1 MNKQPRFS
9 AGDRVMVV
17 ANNHTQYNKL
27 PVGAVGTVFSVRMT
41 RYDEFVR
48 VVFDE
53 YHNGRSCYDAFGFWG
68 CDLVQAPAL
77 ETTIEPM
84 FENKKEETP
93 MNTMYN
99 EKNCRVAGV
108 ILDPHNSK
116 EYAYALFLND
126 VSVGDKV
133 VVRNSNG
140 SLAMGRLAS
149 VDNHPHE
156 KVKNGCEVIC
166 VIDMTEYN
174 KRQEQFAK
182 VAELRKKMDAR
193 VKALQDIAL
202 YEMLA
207 KDDPELK
214 DLLAEF
220 KTVSQ

>member
-1 MNKQPRFS
+1 MWVDVTDSRQSS
-9 AGDRVMVV
+9 AIHAVESQRDRR
-17 ANNHTQYNKL
+17 
-27 PVGAVGTVFSVRMT
+27 PVFSKEAREACQWRTNSWDYTPQIYDTLMKAISFK
-41 RYDEFVR
+41 DEF
-48 VVFDE
+48 
-53 YHNGRSCYDAFGFWG
+53 
-68 CDLVQAPAL
+68 APATEHQ
-77 ETTIEPM
+77 ETT
-84 FENKKEETP
+84 KEETP
-93 MNTMYN
+93 MNTMYT

-108 ILDPHNSK
+108 TLNPFTTK
-116 EYAYALFLND
+116 EYAYALFLKD
-126 VSVGDKV
+126 VEPGAEV
-133 VVRNSNG
+133 VVRNSDG
-140 SLAMGRLAS
+140 SLVLGRLTS
-149 VDNHPHE
+149 IDSHPHE

-174 KRQEQFAK
+174 RRQEQFAK